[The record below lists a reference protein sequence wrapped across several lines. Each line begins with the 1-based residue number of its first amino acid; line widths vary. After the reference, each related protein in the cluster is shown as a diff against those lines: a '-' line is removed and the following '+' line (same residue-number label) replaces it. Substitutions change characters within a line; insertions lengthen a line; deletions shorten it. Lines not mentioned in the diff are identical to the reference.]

1 MKKVFGVLA
10 FLSFFYLL
18 GVVGAVEQDTMTL
31 GAGMVRMGKRDNCKN
46 CVSRCEHAGKDREFI
61 YSGEKSCKVLYTP
74 ERVTKAAA
82 DFVGAIKLI
91 ATKPDNLDNLESYLS
106 HHFPEWVSRWAN
118 SPEDLAAEMKE
129 FARMEI

>member
-1 MKKVFGVLA
+1 
-10 FLSFFYLL
+10 
-18 GVVGAVEQDTMTL
+18 
-31 GAGMVRMGKRDNCKN
+31 MVKYDNCKN
-46 CVSRCEHAGKDREFI
+46 CVCHCEHAGKDREFI
-61 YSGEKSCKVLYTP
+61 CPGGKSCKVLYTP

-118 SPEDLAAEMKE
+118 SPEDLATEMKE

>member
-1 MKKVFGVLA
+1 
-10 FLSFFYLL
+10 
-18 GVVGAVEQDTMTL
+18 
-31 GAGMVRMGKRDNCKN
+31 MVKYDNCKN
-46 CVSRCEHAGKDREFI
+46 CVSHCEHAGKDREFI
-61 YSGEKSCKVLYTP
+61 CPGEKSCKVLYTP
-74 ERVTKAAA
+74 ERVAKAAA

-106 HHFPEWVSRWAN
+106 HHFPEWISRWAN

>member
-1 MKKVFGVLA
+1 MR
-10 FLSFFYLL
+10 Y
-18 GVVGAVEQDTMTL
+18 
-31 GAGMVRMGKRDNCKN
+31 DNCKN

-61 YSGEKSCKVLYTP
+61 CPGGESCKVLYTP
-74 ERVTKAAA
+74 ERVAKAAA

-91 ATKPDNLDNLESYLS
+91 ATKSDNLDNLESYLS
-106 HHFPEWVSRWAN
+106 QHFPEWVEKWAN